1 MSPENPNIVNAALHY
16 QRRGFCPI
24 PVRAGTKEPLLAGWT
39 DLRALPEDIPGL
51 FAGDVGVGLSLGEP
65 SGGLV
70 DVDLDCEEARRLAH
84 QYLPPTPAKTGRS
97 GSPDS
102 HWWYVAVG
110 TVTKRYRDARGG
122 GMIVELRSTGCQTV
136 VGPSIHPSG
145 ERYTDLIGEPAVVDP
160 DELRAAIERLR
171 DAVLLERYGPSED
184 PPPRSSTQRTRA
196 PGPDRNW
203 RETNPLQKAEDIA
216 LPMQRRIERC
226 RNYLAKCPE
235 AISGSGGHNA
245 TLRAA
250 CECFRFG
257 LDRASARSVMDWF
270 NGVKTAGEPWT
281 DKEIE
286 HKLDDAEIKVRQ
298 DNEFGFRLIGQIA
311 RGGKTLEETARL
323 YTDVGNAARFVLRHG
338 NRFRYSYQR
347 NAWLVWDGCR
357 WAWDATGAVLTAA
370 KQTALAIIEDSKAGV
385 GTEEFEQAS
394 RWSRSSQRHQRVT
407 AMIALAQPDLAVVSD
422 DLDSDPYLFN
432 CLNGTIDL
440 RTGRLRDHDPADVI
454 TRLAPVEYDPLAKC
468 PRFLRFVE
476 RIFGSDQELIGFV
489 QRWHGYALTG
499 DVRHQYLV
507 IYYGEGNNGK
517 SVLLDTISAV
527 MGDHAC
533 EAPPDLLVVRKHAE
547 HPTQVADLYGRRLV
561 VASETEEGAE
571 LALPLIKRLTGNLR
585 VKARFMRQDYFEFTR
600 THKFVLVTNHKPMV
614 ADSTEAAWR
623 RLLLVP
629 FNVVIPIHERD
640 PNLMETLRGEHPGI
654 LAWLVR
660 GATEELTIPQ
670 AVRLATNEYR
680 GRSNSFEEFLSSECD
695 FQPRSV
701 TLSSDLS
708 AAYSS
713 WGSEQ
718 GVTIAQGRAWGP
730 ALRERGCVETKRN
743 GARAW
748 RGIALKRTGQI
759 AHKSD
764 RSPVPPSTE

>member
-1 MSPENPNIVNAALHY
+1 MSPETPNIVEAALRY
-16 QRRGFCPI
+16 RQR
-24 PVRAGTKEPLLAGWT
+24 GTKEPLLAGWT
-39 DLRALPEDIPGL
+39 DLRASPEDIPGL

-65 SGGLV
+65 SGWLV
-70 DVDLDCEEARRLAH
+70 DVDLDCEEARRLAPEF
-84 QYLPPTPAKTGRS
+84 LPPTQAKTGRP

-102 HWWYVAVG
+102 HWWYIAADAK
-110 TVTKRYRDARGG
+110 TKRFRDERAG

-136 VGPSIHPSG
+136 VGPSTHPSG
-145 ERYTDLIGEPAVVDP
+145 EPYSNLDGEPAVVDAE
-160 DELRAAIERLR
+160 DLRAAVERLR
-171 DAVLLERYGPSED
+171 DAVYFERHGPLED
-184 PPPRSSTQRTRA
+184 PPPPPPRKTKAS
-196 PGPDRNW
+196 GPDRAW
-203 RETNPLQKAEDIA
+203 RETGPILTADDVS

-226 RNYLAKCPE
+226 RQYINKCPE
-235 AISGSGGHNA
+235 AKSGAGGHNA

-286 HKLDDAEIKVRQ
+286 HKLNDAETKVRE
-298 DNEFGFRLIGQIA
+298 DNEFGIRLIGYVA
-311 RGGKTLEETARL
+311 RGGRSLEETAQL
-323 YTDVGNAARFVLRHG
+323 HTDVGNAARFVLGHG

-357 WAWDATGAVLTAA
+357 WAWDSTGAVLNAA
-370 KQTALAIIEDSKAGV
+370 KQTALAILEDSKAV
-385 GTEEFEQAS
+385 PGTEESDRAS
-394 RWSRSSQRHQRVT
+394 QWSRSSQRHQRVT
-407 AMIALAQPDLAVVSD
+407 AMIALAQPDVAVISD
-422 DLDSDPYLFN
+422 ALDADPYLFN

-440 RTGRLRDHDPADVI
+440 RTGRLRDYDPADLI

-489 QRWHGYALTG
+489 RRWHGYSLTG
-499 DVRHQYLV
+499 DVRHQFLP

-527 MGDHAC
+527 MGDYAG

-614 ADSTEAAWR
+614 ADSTESAWR

-629 FNVVIPIHERD
+629 FSVVIPTHERD
-640 PNLMETLRGEHPGI
+640 PNLMETLRGEYPGI
-654 LAWLVR
+654 LAWLVG
-660 GATEELTIPQ
+660 GASEDLVIPE
-670 AVRLATNEYR
+670 AIRLATNEYR

-695 FQPRSV
+695 FQPDSVVLSQDIAVAFRSW
-701 TLSSDLS
+701 
-708 AAYSS
+708 AE
-713 WGSEQ
+713 EQ
-718 GVTIAQGRAWGP
+718 GVAVVQGRAVGA
-730 ALRERGCVETKRN
+730 ALRERGCVDTKLA
-743 GARAW
+743 GERAW
-748 RGIALKRTGQI
+748 RGLALKNPGHI
-759 AHKSD
+759 AHKVD
-764 RSPVPPSTE
+764 ESPVPLSME